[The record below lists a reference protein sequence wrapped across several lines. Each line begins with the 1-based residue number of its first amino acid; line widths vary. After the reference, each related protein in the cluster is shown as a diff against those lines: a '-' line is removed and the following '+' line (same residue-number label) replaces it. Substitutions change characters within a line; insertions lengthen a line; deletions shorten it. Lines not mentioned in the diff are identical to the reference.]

1 VYSARMWATTPV
13 TVFPLLAII
22 VMCFL
27 VESAGAQSGS
37 VVALSGNHPREISG
51 LQPVGRANP
60 VAQLN
65 LQVNLALRNRSALDQ
80 LLRNQQNPASPDYH
94 RWLTPAQF
102 DARFGPSQ
110 QDVNAVS
117 QWLKAQGFQVTATSL
132 AQRYVRF
139 TATVADAE
147 RAFSTSIMAFGDGTS
162 YSNITDPLIPAGL
175 AGVVGSVTGLDNFIH
190 SMPASVAPPNP
201 SGQGDAELLNPP
213 GLLDPGPASSVPES
227 GPAIATPGVD
237 IGGVISFG
245 PSDFRSF
252 YDENPLIGSGATGAG
267 GDCLAIVGTSNF
279 SASAVSLFNS
289 TFDLPASSITTI
301 LTDGVDP
308 GANGA
313 ENEAFLD
320 LEWSHAVAPGATH
333 RFYLGNDATASP
345 NGSIIDS
352 IQRAV
357 NDNACGVISVS
368 FAMCGAS
375 SSFYTTV
382 VSPIYAQAA
391 AQGQSVFIISGDWGA
406 AGLAYD
412 ATTNSCVVAST
423 RTPNELGTDPNVTNV
438 GGTAFTPNFVGGN
451 NVGDVPE
458 SAWNDSIAHPG
469 GGATGG
475 GVSGIYSKPSY
486 QIGPGVPND
495 GMRDFPDVAIIASP
509 YSPGVFWGNTDSY
522 GSPVISCCI
531 GGTSLSAPVWA
542 GIAKLLAQLSAGR
555 TGSLNPRIYAL
566 ANTAAAA
573 SGFRDVTVGNNNFN
587 GVAGFSAGPGF
598 DQTSGWGSVDISTF
612 GNSWVSPP
620 ATPAISSIPSVIQV
634 GSSFNISG
642 NSFSPGAKVN
652 FFVATSSGPVNAGP
666 LTPSSYSPTLLTVP
680 VPATVPLGNGFVS
693 VQVVNADLGYRA
705 SNVASALLQ
714 GSAAAGIPT
723 ITSING
729 VGLAPTSSNPAY
741 ATNNV
746 QTVLTQGS
754 SVTLGGSGFDTTNGV
769 AVLVYCA
776 CTGGRM
782 PTILIGPGGFTS
794 SSLTFT
800 LPSTTPT
807 GPLSLVVVNSGPGG
821 GYSKSSNAVSVVAG
835 ATISIT
841 SVTQSGS
848 TITVKGTGFSTL
860 TVINLFNT
868 QGGSVVN
875 LGGFAAG
882 GVPKIP
888 LTVSSSTMFTFSRPA
903 AAMSG
908 ASYVQAF
915 NPPFVPYTSSGSG
928 PGGAFTLF

>member
-1 VYSARMWATTPV
+1 
-13 TVFPLLAII
+13 
-22 VMCFL
+22 
-27 VESAGAQSGS
+27 
-37 VVALSGNHPREISG
+37 
-51 LQPVGRANP
+51 
-60 VAQLN
+60 
-65 LQVNLALRNRSALDQ
+65 
-80 LLRNQQNPASPDYH
+80 
-94 RWLTPAQF
+94 
-102 DARFGPSQ
+102 
-110 QDVNAVS
+110 
-117 QWLKAQGFQVTATSL
+117 
-132 AQRYVRF
+132 
-139 TATVADAE
+139 
-147 RAFSTSIMAFGDGTS
+147 
-162 YSNITDPLIPAGL
+162 
-175 AGVVGSVTGLDNFIH
+175 
-190 SMPASVAPPNP
+190 
-201 SGQGDAELLNPP
+201 
-213 GLLDPGPASSVPES
+213 
-227 GPAIATPGVD
+227 
-237 IGGVISFG
+237 
-245 PSDFRSF
+245 
-252 YDENPLIGSGATGAG
+252 
-267 GDCLAIVGTSNF
+267 
-279 SASAVSLFNS
+279 
-289 TFDLPASSITTI
+289 
-301 LTDGVDP
+301 
-308 GANGA
+308 
-313 ENEAFLD
+313 
-320 LEWSHAVAPGATH
+320 
-333 RFYLGNDATASP
+333 
-345 NGSIIDS
+345 
-352 IQRAV
+352 
-357 NDNACGVISVS
+357 
-368 FAMCGAS
+368 
-375 SSFYTTV
+375 
-382 VSPIYAQAA
+382 
-391 AQGQSVFIISGDWGA
+391 
-406 AGLAYD
+406 
-412 ATTNSCVVAST
+412 
-423 RTPNELGTDPNVTNV
+423 
-438 GGTAFTPNFVGGN
+438 
-451 NVGDVPE
+451 
-458 SAWNDSIAHPG
+458 
-469 GGATGG
+469 
-475 GVSGIYSKPSY
+475 
-486 QIGPGVPND
+486 
-495 GMRDFPDVAIIASP
+495 MRDFPDVAIIASP

-928 PGGAFTLF
+928 PGGAFTLFCLPECEHAGTRSMAAPRISLHYAVQTAGRVHARLAVFARYVVINGQRIADVGRSMIVLQVHRHREPERSRLNSHLTLVHDRAEDQPGNMIKLLAAVIVFQVGLVPGLGVDVKDAVGVAVSAPQSLGRP